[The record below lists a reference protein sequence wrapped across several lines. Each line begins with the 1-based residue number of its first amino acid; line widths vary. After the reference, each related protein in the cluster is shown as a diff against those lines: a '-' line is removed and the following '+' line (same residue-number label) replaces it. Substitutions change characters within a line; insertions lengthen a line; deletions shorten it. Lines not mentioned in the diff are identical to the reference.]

1 MASKQKRILLF
12 DDDSFSLDAL
22 KTYLELVENY
32 QIELTASGEVLDRLA
47 TERFDLICVDVMIQS
62 ESPDAEGEPVMNVQ
76 YPGVK
81 WQKIGIEFLK
91 RLRAG
96 AYAGVNTEGTPA
108 NVPVIVL
115 SAIADV
121 HNNSGV
127 DAIAQI
133 ENSANTLWF
142 EKPFDVEKII
152 EAIHTLIAE

>member
-1 MASKQKRILLF
+1 A
-12 DDDSFSLDAL
+12 
-22 KTYLELVENY
+22 
-32 QIELTASGEVLDRLA
+32 
-47 TERFDLICVDVMIQS
+47 
-62 ESPDAEGEPVMNVQ
+62 
-76 YPGVK
+76 
-81 WQKIGIEFLK
+81 
-91 RLRAG
+91 
-96 AYAGVNTEGTPA
+96 EGTPA

-152 EAIHTLIAE
+152 EAIHILIAE